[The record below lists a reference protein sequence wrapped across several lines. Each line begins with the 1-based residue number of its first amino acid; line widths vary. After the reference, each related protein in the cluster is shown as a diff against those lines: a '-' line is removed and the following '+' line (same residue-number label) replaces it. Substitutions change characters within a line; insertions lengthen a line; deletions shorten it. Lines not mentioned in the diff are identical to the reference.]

1 MTAEVCVRVR
11 DDKRVNGKVRAD
23 AVAALG
29 LLGFE
34 SSCPVPS

>member
-1 MTAEVCVRVR
+1 MAAGVFVRVG